1 MEDKSEE
8 YKKIIN
14 AALRASGKEHKG
26 LAIHVDMLAKNLA
39 VRDTAFFI
47 IQRGGITQTVT
58 SSYGE
63 RQQQDPAVGIFF
75 RAQEDATKILKQLG
89 LNAED
94 IDMTSEDHPIIELT
108 KKVKAAQDKAVK
120 IMPDE

>member
-39 VRDTAFFI
+39 VRDSAFDE
-47 IQRGGITQTVT
+47 IQKGGITQTVT

-63 RQQQDPAVGIFF
+63 RQQTDPSVSVFF

-94 IDMTSEDHPIIELT
+94 IDMTSEEHPIVKLT
-108 KKVKAAQDKAVK
+108 EKVKAAQQKATT
-120 IMPDE
+120 IRPDE

>member
-47 IQRGGITQTVT
+47 VQRGGITQKVT

-89 LNAED
+89 LNADD
-94 IDMTSEDHPIIELT
+94 IDMTSEEHPIVKLT
-108 KKVKAAQDKAVK
+108 EKVKAAQQKAT
-120 IMPDE
+120 IIRPDE

>member
-1 MEDKSEE
+1 MNGESEKYE
-8 YKKIIN
+8 KKIG
-14 AALRASGKEHKG
+14 AALKASGKEHKG
-26 LAIHVDMLAKNLA
+26 LAIHIDMLAKNLA
-39 VRDTAFFI
+39 VRDVAFND
-47 IQRGGITQTVT
+47 IQMNGLMQEVK

-63 RQQQDPAVGIFF
+63 RQQQNPAVAIFF
-75 RAQEDATKILKQLG
+75 RAQEDSTKILKQLG